1 VANQKYSDEMMLHAL
16 RQAAAIVGEPMS
28 TGAYESV
35 QKDQALPMWL
45 TIVNRF
51 GGWNAACEAAGLK
64 VNSQHKGKAATWDTD
79 SCTVAVA
86 RFLADPEVVGESFA
100 AYTGWAKK
108 RGGVPSG
115 PTVKNV
121 FGTWNDAKAAAKQGE
136 LPDVR

>member
-1 VANQKYSDEMMLHAL
+1 MANQKYSDEMMIQAL

-35 QKDQALPMWL
+35 QKDQTLPMWL

-64 VNSQHKGKAATWDTD
+64 VNSQHKGKAATWDTAACAD
-79 SCTVAVA
+79 AVA
-86 RFLADPEVVGESFA
+86 RFLADSEVDSESFA
-100 AYTGWAKK
+100 AYVAWAKK
-108 RGGVPSG
+108 RHGVPSG

-121 FGTWNDAKAAAKQGE
+121 FGTWNDAKTAAKQ
-136 LPDVR
+136 V